1 MNMKFEESSSVELKS
16 EYIEDVKKEVV
27 AFANSQGGTIYIGVT
42 DYGGVCGVDNYDEI
56 SNRISSMVR
65 DAIKPDLT
73 RFVQYERLLIDGK
86 TVVKVQVQEG
96 SNKPYYIA
104 KHGLKPSGVYV
115 RQGNESAQASED
127 AIRQMIK
134 ISDGD
139 SFEGRRSILQ
149 KLTFDELR
157 QEFKN
162 RGITLDTLKE
172 KTLGIVDNNGLYTNL
187 GLLLSDEC
195 PYTIKCAVFGGTDKV
210 KFIDRKEFGGS
221 IFRQMADC
229 YEYLDLNNPTSATF
243 EGLYRNDHRDF
254 PENAVREA
262 LLNSLVHRD
271 YSYSASILISIY
283 SDRMEFVSVGGLL
296 PGIQI
301 QDVLLGLSICRNKK
315 LADIF
320 YRMKLIEA
328 YGTGIQKI
336 FSAYA
341 GQARQPDIETG
352 PNSFKLVLP
361 RCGEEINENESLLPA
376 EQQIMELLTNKNFIR
391 RSEVNEALGVS
402 QATASRLLKQ
412 MIAKGRIE
420 KYGRGKNTKYG
431 KKKSENES

>member
-195 PYTIKCAVFGGTDKV
+195 PYTIKCSVFGGTDKV

-271 YSYSASILISIY
+271 YSYSASTLISIY

-361 RCGEEINENESLLPA
+361 RCGEEINENEPLLPA
-376 EQQIMELLTNKNFIR
+376 EKQIMELLTNKNFIR

>member
-1 MNMKFEESSSVELKS
+1 
-16 EYIEDVKKEVV
+16 
-27 AFANSQGGTIYIGVT
+27 
-42 DYGGVCGVDNYDEI
+42 
-56 SNRISSMVR
+56 
-65 DAIKPDLT
+65 
-73 RFVQYERLLIDGK
+73 
-86 TVVKVQVQEG
+86 
-96 SNKPYYIA
+96 
-104 KHGLKPSGVYV
+104 
-115 RQGNESAQASED
+115 
-127 AIRQMIK
+127 MIK

-157 QEFKN
+157 KEFKN

-172 KTLGIVDNNGLYTNL
+172 KTLGIVDHNGLYTNL

-229 YEYLDLNNPTSATF
+229 YEYLDLNNPTSASF

-271 YSYSASILISIY
+271 YSYSASTLISIY

-301 QDVLLGLSICRNKK
+301 QDVLLGLSICRNKR

-361 RCGEEINENESLLPA
+361 RCGEEINENEPLLPA
-376 EQQIMELLTNKNFIR
+376 EQQIMELFANKNFIM

-402 QATASRLLKQ
+402 QSTASRLLKQ

-420 KYGRGKNTKYG
+420 KYGGGKNTKYG

>member
-16 EYIEDVKKEVV
+16 EYVEDVKKDVV
-27 AFANSQGGTIYIGVT
+27 AF
-42 DYGGVCGVDNYDEI
+42 GGVCGVDSYDEI

>member
-42 DYGGVCGVDNYDEI
+42 DYGEVCGVDNYDEI

-86 TVVKVQVQEG
+86 TVVKVQVQEE

-104 KHGLKPSGVYV
+104 EHGLKPSGVYV

-127 AIRQMIK
+127 AILQMIK

-271 YSYSASILISIY
+271 YSYNASTLISIY

>member
-42 DYGGVCGVDNYDEI
+42 DYGGVCGVDSYDEI

-86 TVVKVQVQEG
+86 TVAKVQVQEG

-315 LADIF
+315 LADFF

-361 RCGEEINENESLLPA
+361 RCGEEINENEPLLPA

>member
-16 EYIEDVKKEVV
+16 EYVEDVKKEVV

-42 DYGGVCGVDNYDEI
+42 DCGEVCGVDNYDEI

-65 DAIKPDLT
+65 DVIKPGLT

-127 AIRQMIK
+127 AILQMIK

-162 RGITLDTLKE
+162 RGITLDTFKE

-271 YSYSASILISIY
+271 YSYSASTLISIY